1 MKENEYHQY
10 YHHHN
15 NHAYGFHVLHEAAAH
30 SIEVI
35 DMQRAHCRQKLV
47 SQEVFGHHAEDQQ
60 PCV

>member
-1 MKENEYHQY
+1 MKENEY
-10 YHHHN
+10 HHN

-47 SQEVFGHHAEDQQ
+47 SQEVFGHHAEDQHN
-60 PCV
+60 